1 MGNSKD
7 SNNSVRTRYLF
18 VVRNEND
25 LTVKATFSM
34 SFVSGVLIG
43 LLVLIL
49 MFVLSIF
56 LSQTFLKEWLNP
68 ADDNSENIAAIV
80 ELSETVDSLA
90 ADLARKDIYIHNI
103 QRILSGETGE
113 NETEVVEPSISEGPR
128 PEVGVFEPSEATTSI
143 IDEMRG
149 APMDINIQNFSTSTF
164 LSESYF
170 FPPAKGIIT
179 AKFNPS
185 NAHFGV
191 DIVAGEDEPV
201 KAIAYGT
208 IILSSWTLETGYVVG
223 IQHSNELISF
233 YKHNSV
239 ILKNVG
245 DVVSGGEI
253 ISIIGNTGELTTG
266 PHLHFELWYK
276 GSPMNPQEFIS
287 FD

>member
-1 MGNSKD
+1 MGNSRD
-7 SNNSVRTRYLF
+7 SNNPVRTKYLF
-18 VVRNEND
+18 NIRNEDD
-25 LTVKATFSM
+25 LTVKANFSI
-34 SFVSGVLIG
+34 SILSGVLIG
-43 LLVLIL
+43 LLILIL
-49 MFVLSIF
+49 MFVFSIF
-56 LSQTFLKEWLNP
+56 LSQTLLKNWLNP
-68 ADDNSENIAAIV
+68 VDDNSQNIATIV

-90 ADLARKDIYIHNI
+90 ADLARKDIYIQNI
-103 QRILSGETGE
+103 QRILSGESLDE
-113 NETEVVEPSISEGPR
+113 DMAVEEQSITEGTR
-128 PEVGVFEPSEATTSI
+128 PEVGNFEPSQATTAI

-149 APMDINIQNFSTSTF
+149 APMDINVQNFSATSF

-170 FPPAKGIIT
+170 FPPTKGIIT

-208 IILSSWTLETGYVVG
+208 VILSSWTLETGYVVG